1 MKRLSQKDLRNL
13 GLGLAFLLPNL
24 LGFLIFTLFPL
35 LVSFAMAFTNW
46 DLTLH
51 NMFKSESVTF
61 VGFAN
66 FGRLFTHP
74 DFWQFVGN
82 TFFLMLSI
90 PFSIGASLLAA
101 LLLSKKFPSGR
112 RTLGP
117 FVLASLPAA
126 ACFVVLGMTGLMEA
140 GFAWVMAGVMILL
153 AIGGGLGGTTFYRT
167 LYFLPNFTAS
177 VATFLLWKKM
187 YDPQAG
193 PVNAALQP
201 VLDGVSRGVGA
212 LPPGGLGALGALL
225 FFLALVTVIFALA
238 KARRAWIEE
247 SQPYGPRKPR
257 KWRAAGWRV
266 AFGAL
271 AAYLLVRT
279 GLALPAFS
287 ESCRSG
293 LEAPNWL
300 TDYHWA
306 KPAIMVMGLWI
317 SIGST
322 NMLLYIAGLTNI
334 PRELYE
340 AADIDGAS
348 AWQRFWAV
356 TWPQLAPI
364 TFFIFIMSIIGGLQG
379 GFEMAK
385 TMTNGGPGGATTTI
399 SFFIFSEGFET
410 GRLGLASAIAWTLFL
425 FVFVVT
431 LFNWRFGSRMTN
443 E

>member
-1 MKRLSQKDLRNL
+1 MKSLRRKDLGRL
-13 GLGLAFLLPNL
+13 AVGLAFLLPNL
-24 LGFLIFTLFPL
+24 LGFLLFTFFPL

-51 NMFKSESVTF
+51 NMFKSESIKF
-61 VGFAN
+61 VGLAN
-66 FGRLFTHP
+66 FGRLFSHP

-82 TFFLMLSI
+82 TFFLMIGI

-112 RTLGP
+112 TTVGP
-117 FVLASLPAA
+117 FLLMALPAA
-126 ACFVVLGMTGLMEA
+126 ACFVILGLTGLFEP
-140 GFAWVMAGVMILL
+140 GLAWVMAGVVFLL

-201 VLDGVSRGVGA
+201 ILNGISKGMTAVPAIGVS
-212 LPPGGLGALGALL
+212 GLVWI
-225 FFLALVTVIFALA
+225 FFAIAAAIVALALM

-247 SQPYGPRKPR
+247 SELYGPRKPR
-257 KWRAAGWRV
+257 KWQAAGWRTI
-266 AFGAL
+266 FGL
-271 AAYLLVRT
+271 LIAYLFVRL
-279 GLALPAFS
+279 GLAVPGFS
-287 ESCRSG
+287 ESCHKG

-322 NMLLYIAGLTNI
+322 NMLLYIAGLTNV
-334 PRELYE
+334 PKELYE

-348 AWQRFWAV
+348 SWQRFWAV

>member
-1 MKRLSQKDLRNL
+1 MKRLTQKQFRSVLI
-13 GLGLAFLLPNL
+13 GIAFLLPNL
-24 LGFLIFTLFPL
+24 IGFLVFTLFPL
-35 LVSFAMAFTNW
+35 IVSFAMAFTNW

-51 NMFKSESVTF
+51 NMFKSETVKF
-61 VGFAN
+61 VGLSN
-66 FGRLFTHP
+66 FGRLFSHP

-82 TFFLMLSI
+82 TFFLMIGI

-101 LLLSKKFPSGR
+101 LLLSKKFLSGPR
-112 RTLGP
+112 ITLY
-117 FVLASLPAA
+117 FVLFSLPAA
-126 ACFVVLGMTGLMEA
+126 GCFLVLGYTGLFEPA
-140 GFAWVMAGVMILL
+140 LAWVMAAVMVLL

-167 LYFLPNFTAS
+167 IYFLPNFTAS
-177 VATFLLWKKM
+177 VATYLLWKKM
-187 YDPQAG
+187 YDPHSG
-193 PVNAALQP
+193 PINASLQP
-201 VLDGVSRGVGA
+201 LLDSVSSAVTLIPA
-212 LPPGGLGALGALL
+212 PGIDLMSWLLLGLAAVI
-225 FFLALVTVIFALA
+225 LVYSVV
-238 KARRAWIEE
+238 KAQQAWIEE
-247 SQPYGPRKPR
+247 STSYRPRKS
-257 KWRAAGWRV
+257 WMWWAAGWRLF
-266 AFGAL
+266 FGVLL
-271 AAYLLVRT
+271 AWIIGQV
-279 GLALPAFS
+279 GHGFPAFS
-287 ESCRSG
+287 EVCGRG

-322 NMLLYIAGLTNI
+322 NMLLYIAGLTNV

-348 AWQRFWAV
+348 SWQRFWAV

-443 E
+443 D

>member
-1 MKRLSQKDLRNL
+1 MKALRRKDLRAL
-13 GLGLAFLLPNL
+13 AIGLAFLLPNL

-35 LVSFAMAFTNW
+35 LVSFGMAFTNW

-51 NMFKSESVTF
+51 NMFKTEAIRF

-66 FGRLFTHP
+66 FGRLFSHP

-82 TFFLMLSI
+82 TLFLMIGI
-90 PFSIGASLLAA
+90 PFSMGASLCAA
-101 LLLSKKFPSGR
+101 LLLSKKFSTGR
-112 RTLGP
+112 RALTPLL
-117 FVLASLPAA
+117 FAAIPAA
-126 ACFVVLGMTGLMEA
+126 VCFVVLGLTGLFEP
-140 GFAWVMAGVMILL
+140 GLAWVMAGVMVAL
-153 AIGGGLGGTTFYRT
+153 AIGGSLGGTAFYRT
-167 LYFLPNFTAS
+167 IYFLPNFTAS

-201 VLDGVSRGVGA
+201 VLDKVSQGMNT
-212 LPPGGLGALGALL
+212 LGAGAGLLGWAL
-225 FFLALVTVIFALA
+225 FAGAAALA
-238 KARRAWIEE
+238 VATVWKARAAWIEE

-257 KWRAAGWRV
+257 KWWAASWRV
-266 AFGAL
+266 VLGGV
-271 AAYLLVRT
+271 LVWLVLQT
-279 GLALPAFS
+279 GLAVPAFA
-287 ESCRSG
+287 ESCRAG
-293 LEAPNWL
+293 LQAPNWL
-300 TDYHWA
+300 TNYHWA

-317 SIGST
+317 SAGST
-322 NMLLYIAGLTNI
+322 NMLLYIAGISNI

-348 AWQRFWAV
+348 ATQRFWSV

-364 TFFIFIMSIIGGLQG
+364 TFFIAIMSIIGGLQG

-425 FVFVVT
+425 FVFSVT
-431 LFNWRFGSRMTN
+431 LFNWRVGSRMTN
-443 E
+443 D

>member
-1 MKRLSQKDLRNL
+1 MKRLTRKDLRNL
-13 GLGLAFLLPNL
+13 AIGLAFILPNL

-51 NMFKSESVTF
+51 NMFKSESVKF
-61 VGFAN
+61 VGFDN
-66 FGRLFTHP
+66 FGRLFAHP

-82 TFFLMLSI
+82 TFFLLLGI
-90 PFSIGASLLAA
+90 PFSIAASLMAA
-101 LLLSKKFPSGR
+101 LLLSKKFPAGR
-112 RTLGP
+112 RALIP
-117 FVLASLPAA
+117 FLLVALPVAGG
-126 ACFVVLGMTGLMEA
+126 FVVLGITGMFEPGL
-140 GFAWVMAGVMILL
+140 AWVMAGVMIAL
-153 AIGGGLGGTTFYRT
+153 AVGGSLGGTTFYRT

-193 PVNAALQP
+193 PITAALQP
-201 VLDGVSRGVGA
+201 VLDNVSRGVA
-212 LPPGGLGALGALL
+212 IIPAPGIHLLGWLILAAAAGL
-225 FFLALVTVIFALA
+225 LVLSFT
-238 KARRAWIEE
+238 KARLAWREE
-247 SQPYGPRKPR
+247 SESYGPRKSR
-257 KWRAAGWRV
+257 KWFAAGWRI
-266 AFGAL
+266 ALGGAT
-271 AAYLLVRT
+271 AYLIAQT

-287 ESCRSG
+287 ESCAKG
-293 LEAPNWL
+293 LESPNWL

-348 AWQRFWAV
+348 PWQRFWAV

>member
-1 MKRLSQKDLRNL
+1 MKRLTRKDLRRL
-13 GLGLAFLLPNL
+13 AVGLAFLLPNL

-35 LVSFAMAFTNW
+35 VVSFAMAFTNW

-51 NMFKSESVTF
+51 NMFKSESVKF
-61 VGFAN
+61 VGLAN
-66 FGRLFTHP
+66 FGRLFSHP

-90 PFSIGASLLAA
+90 PLSIGASLLAA
-101 LLLSKKFPSGR
+101 LLLNKKFPSGR
-112 RTLGP
+112 RTAGP
-117 FVLASLPAA
+117 LLLAALPAS
-126 ACFVVLGMTGLMEA
+126 ACFAILGLTGAFEPGL
-140 GFAWVMAGVMILL
+140 AWVMAGVVILL
-153 AIGGGLGGTTFYRT
+153 ALGGGLGGTTFYRT

-201 VLDGVSRGVGA
+201 VLDGVSQGMKAVPAAGVSV
-212 LPPGGLGALGALL
+212 LSGLLYASAAALL
-225 FFLALVTVIFALA
+225 AFSLAR
-238 KARRAWIEE
+238 ARRAWREE
-247 SQPYGPRKPR
+247 SEPSGPQKSR
-257 KWRAAGWRV
+257 KWQAAGWRV
-266 AFGAL
+266 ILG
-271 AAYLLVRT
+271 LLIACLFVRA
-279 GLALPAFS
+279 GLAVPAFS
-287 ESCRSG
+287 ASCHRG

-306 KPAIMVMGLWI
+306 KPAIMLMGLWI

-348 AWQRFWAV
+348 SWQRFWAV

-410 GRLGLASAIAWTLFL
+410 GRLGLASAIAWTLFV

>member
-1 MKRLSQKDLRNL
+1 MNRKELRRLAT
-13 GLGLAFLLPNL
+13 GLAFLLPNL
-24 LGFLIFTLFPL
+24 TGFLVFTLIPL
-35 LVSFAMAFTNW
+35 VISFAMAFTNW

-51 NMFKSESVTF
+51 NMFKSESIRF
-61 VGFAN
+61 VGFDN
-66 FGRLFTHP
+66 FGHLFRHP

-82 TFFLMLSI
+82 TFFLMLGI
-90 PFSIGASLLAA
+90 PFSITASLLAA
-101 LLLSKKFPSGR
+101 LLLSKKFTTGR
-112 RTLGP
+112 RATGP
-117 FVLASLPAA
+117 FLLAALPAA
-126 ACFVVLGMTGLMEA
+126 GCFLVLGFTGVFESGL
-140 GFAWVMAGVMILL
+140 AWVLAGVMFLL
-153 AIGGGLGGTTFYRT
+153 AIGGGLGGSTFYRT
-167 LYFLPNFTAS
+167 IYFLPNFTAS

-187 YDPQAG
+187 YDPHSG

-201 VLDGVSRGVGA
+201 VLDGISRGVKA
-212 LPPGGLGALGALL
+212 VPGPGISALGWAC
-225 FFLALVTVIFALA
+225 FAAAALVAGVTVM

-247 SQPYGPRKPR
+247 STPYGPAKPSR
-257 KWRAAGWRV
+257 WQAAGWRLALGGLL
-266 AFGAL
+266 AFA
-271 AAYLLVRT
+271 LVRF
-279 GLALPAFS
+279 GLAVPSLA

-317 SIGST
+317 SAGST

-334 PRELYE
+334 PVELYE

-348 AWQRFWAV
+348 PWQRFWNI

-364 TFFIFIMSIIGGLQG
+364 TFFITIMSVIGGLQG

-410 GRLGLASAIAWTLFL
+410 GRLALASAIAWTLFL
-425 FVFVVT
+425 FVFAVT
-431 LFNWRFGSRMTN
+431 LFNWKFGSRMTN
-443 E
+443 D

>member
-1 MKRLSQKDLRNL
+1 MKRLTRKDLGRL
-13 GLGLAFLLPNL
+13 AVGLAFLLPNL
-24 LGFLIFTLFPL
+24 LGFLVFTLFPL

-51 NMFKSESVTF
+51 NMFKSESVKF
-61 VGFAN
+61 VGLAN
-66 FGRLFTHP
+66 FGRLFSHP

-112 RTLGP
+112 RTVVP
-117 FVLASLPAA
+117 FLLAALPAS
-126 ACFVVLGMTGLMEA
+126 ACFVVLGVTGAFEPGL
-140 GFAWVMAGVMILL
+140 AWVMAGVVILL
-153 AIGGGLGGTTFYRT
+153 ALGGGLGGTTFYRT

-187 YDPQAG
+187 YDPQSG

-201 VLDGVSRGVGA
+201 VLDGVGKGMNLLPASGVA
-212 LPPGGLGALGALL
+212 MLSWLL
-225 FFLALVTVIFALA
+225 FAAAAAALVLAL
-238 KARRAWIEE
+238 ARARGAWIEE
-247 SQPYGPRKPR
+247 SEPYGPRKSR
-257 KWRAAGWRV
+257 KWPAAAWRV
-266 AFGAL
+266 ILGLVIAWLFVRMGL
-271 AAYLLVRT
+271 AAP
-279 GLALPAFS
+279 GFS
-287 ESCRSG
+287 ESCRRG

-306 KPAIMVMGLWI
+306 KPAIMMMGLWI

-348 AWQRFWAV
+348 SWQRFWAV

-399 SFFIFSEGFET
+399 SYFIFSEGFET

>member
-1 MKRLSQKDLRNL
+1 MKRLSPRDLRRL
-13 GLGLAFLLPNL
+13 AVGLAFLLPNL
-24 LGFLIFTLFPL
+24 IGFFVFTLFPL

-51 NMFKSESVTF
+51 NMFKSESVRF
-61 VGFAN
+61 VGFEN
-66 FGRLFTHP
+66 FGRLFAHP

-82 TFFLMLSI
+82 TLFLMIGI

-101 LLLSKKFPSGR
+101 LLLSKKFPTGK
-112 RTLGP
+112 RTIGP
-117 FVLASLPAA
+117 FVLAALPAA
-126 ACFVVLGMTGLMEA
+126 ACFVILGFTGVVEPGL
-140 GFAWVMAGVMILL
+140 AWVMAGVMVLL
-153 AIGGGLGGTTFYRT
+153 ALGGSFGGSTFYRT
-167 LYFLPNFTAS
+167 IYFLPNFTAS

-187 YDPQAG
+187 YDPQSG

-201 VLDGVSRGVGA
+201 VLDGISSGVKA
-212 LPPGGLGALGALL
+212 LPPGGITAAALL
-225 FFLALVTVIFALA
+225 AYAAAAFILIRTGLA
-238 KARRAWIEE
+238 ARRAWIDECE
-247 SQPYGPRKPR
+247 PYGPRKPR
-257 KWRAAGWRV
+257 PLRAAAWRTALGLMLAYV
-266 AFGAL
+266 AMRLGQSVPGFA
-271 AAYLLVRT
+271 
-279 GLALPAFS
+279 
-287 ESCRSG
+287 ESCRVG

-317 SIGST
+317 SAGST

-348 AWQRFWAV
+348 PWQRFWSV

-364 TFFIFIMSIIGGLQG
+364 TFFIGIMSVIGGLQG

-410 GRLGLASAIAWTLFL
+410 GRLALASAISWTLFL

>member
-1 MKRLSQKDLRNL
+1 MKRWTRKDLRNL
-13 GLGLAFLLPNL
+13 GIGLTFLLPNL
-24 LGFLIFTLFPL
+24 TGFLVFTLFPL

-51 NMFKSESVTF
+51 NMFKTEAIQF

-66 FGRLFTHP
+66 FGRLFAHP

-82 TFFLMLSI
+82 TFFLMLGI

-101 LLLSKKFPSGR
+101 LLLSKKFPTGR
-112 RTLGP
+112 KAALP
-117 FVLASLPAA
+117 FFLAAVPAA
-126 ACFVVLGMTGLMEA
+126 VCFVVFGLTGVFEA
-140 GFAWVMAGVMILL
+140 GLSYVMAGVMIVL
-153 AIGGGLGGTTFYRT
+153 ALGGTLGGSTFYRT
-167 LYFLPNFTAS
+167 IYFLPNFTAS
-177 VATFLLWKKM
+177 VATYLLWKKM

-201 VLDGVSRGVGA
+201 LLDTVSGGMRAVPAQGVTAMSVLFS
-212 LPPGGLGALGALL
+212 
-225 FFLALVTVIFALA
+225 ALA
-238 KARRAWIEE
+238 AAILGITLWKARRAWIEE
-247 SQPYGPRKPR
+247 SETFGPRKPR
-257 KWRAAGWRV
+257 KWQAAGLRLV
-266 AFGAL
+266 FGGAL
-271 AAYLLVRT
+271 AWLVFQS
-279 GLALPAFS
+279 GQALPSFAQT
-287 ESCRSG
+287 CQVG
-293 LEAPNWL
+293 LQAPNWL

-306 KPAIMVMGLWI
+306 KPAIMLMSLWI
-317 SIGST
+317 SAGST
-322 NMLLYIAGLTNI
+322 NMILYIAGLSNI
-334 PRELYE
+334 PKELYE

-348 AWQRFWAV
+348 SSQRFWAV

-364 TFFIFIMSIIGGLQG
+364 TFFIAIMSIIGGLQG
-379 GFEMAK
+379 GFETAK

-443 E
+443 D